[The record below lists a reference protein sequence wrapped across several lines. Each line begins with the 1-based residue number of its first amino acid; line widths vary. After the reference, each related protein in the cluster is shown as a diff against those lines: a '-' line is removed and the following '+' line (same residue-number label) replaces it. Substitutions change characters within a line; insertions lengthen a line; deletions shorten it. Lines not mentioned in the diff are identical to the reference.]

1 MPKDAVVERW
11 YRLWDNPMKPVAL
24 AMREIILAADPRIVE
39 QLKWQAPTFV
49 FEGSLATFFPGAKKH
64 ARLMFPLGGKIPG
77 KFLLLEGSSDISRTM
92 KLASLEEVEAAR
104 DELTAIVRSWCRWR
118 LAESV
123 LPPAPTSAKPVTP
136 SSAKRLAPKP
146 RSQSSPAKTS
156 VTANTRT
163 KKPAPRVK

>member
-24 AMREIILAADPRIVE
+24 AMRDIILAADPRIE
-39 QLKWQAPTFV
+39 ERLKWQAPTFV

-77 KFLLLEGSSDISRTM
+77 RFPRLEGTDDTSRTI
-92 KLASLEEVEAAR
+92 KLASVEEVEDAR
-104 DELTAIVRSWCRWR
+104 DELTAIVRAWCKWR

-123 LPPAPTSAKPVTP
+123 RPPARAIATTVASTKP
-136 SSAKRLAPKP
+136 RPKP
-146 RSQSSPAKTS
+146 RAK
-156 VTANTRT
+156 
-163 KKPAPRVK
+163 